1 MSDEGVTGP
10 VKLPARVY
18 PGVFP
23 GEYQVTVEAA
33 GREINLN
40 VGKAFVEFDKEP
52 ADSGV
57 DGFLRVQII
66 KAENGTY
73 LVALPGEVQ
82 GESSR
87 VAVPRESLTTA

>member
-1 MSDEGVTGP
+1 MSAEGVNRPT
-10 VKLPARVY
+10 KLPARIY

-23 GEYQVTVEAA
+23 GEYQVTIRTA
-33 GREINLN
+33 GKEIDIN
-40 VGKAFVEFDKEP
+40 VGKAFVEFTTEP
-52 ADSGV
+52 TEEGT
-57 DGFLRVQII
+57 DGFLKVQII

-87 VAVPRESLTTA
+87 VEVTRDAFVMA